1 MPSEAHCQADRGINA
16 EFSRKILDRSVT
28 ILLDKN
34 KYHGLSRIE
43 DSFRVVK
50 DTLEGRP
57 IYVRTNEHIQAHF
70 LICFIAL
77 TIIRIWQYKVLKHH
91 GKDTLNED
99 GWETGISAEK
109 FAKSLKEFC
118 ADRISDEYYKVSR
131 PNEDIQLLLD
141 IVGSSID
148 LQFPKEKIL
157 RKLKT
162 EITKF
167 KF

>member
-1 MPSEAHCQADRGINA
+1 M
-16 EFSRKILDRSVT
+16 
-28 ILLDKN
+28 
-34 KYHGLSRIE
+34 
-43 DSFRVVK
+43 
-50 DTLEGRP
+50 
-57 IYVRTNEHIQAHF
+57 RTNEHIQAHF

-141 IVGSSID
+141 IVGSRQRPTIP
-148 LQFPKEKIL
+148 Q
-157 RKLKT
+157 RKDIKKT
-162 EITKF
+162 EN
-167 KF
+167 

>member
-1 MPSEAHCQADRGINA
+1 M
-16 EFSRKILDRSVT
+16 
-28 ILLDKN
+28 
-34 KYHGLSRIE
+34 
-43 DSFRVVK
+43 
-50 DTLEGRP
+50 
-57 IYVRTNEHIQAHF
+57 
-70 LICFIAL
+70 ICFIAL
-77 TIIRIWQYKVLKHH
+77 TIIRIWQYKVLKYH

-157 RKLKT
+157 RKLKA

-167 KF
+167 KL